1 MHATL
6 CAIQA
11 LYWGLISV
19 VLLAGASSSVGSL
32 GAAVAVEREY
42 SKTLC
47 GDDSAGLRKLNSGE
61 DLKSAV
67 LLVKLR
73 RILHTM
79 PAATHTSVCC
89 CPAAA

>member
-1 MHATL
+1 MCCCVLHATL
-6 CAIQA
+6 CAIQV

-47 GDDSAGLRKLNSGE
+47 GDDSAGLRKLNSGGE
-61 DLKSAV
+61 LRSALV
-67 LLVKLR
+67 LVKLR
-73 RILHTM
+73 RNLHTH
-79 PAATHTSVCC
+79 AGRH
-89 CPAAA
+89 